1 MNKLFF
7 ILFFLTGCNYTG
19 FSEQWKE
26 RYIEECVSGAQEY
39 TPRNKAEAYCNC
51 SLDLVMEKYTS
62 DLVASAD
69 LLLMNEDEVIEF
81 VQSCL

>member
-26 RYIEECVSGAQEY
+26 GYIEECVSGAQEY
-39 TPRNKAEAYCNC
+39 TPINKAVAYCNC
-51 SLDLVMEKYTS
+51 SLELVMLNNVLGNRNVS
-62 DLVASAD
+62 
-69 LLLMNEDEVIEF
+69 
-81 VQSCL
+81 